1 MSAEGERLREAIARH
16 RAGDHAAA
24 EGAYRAHLRQFPGD
38 PSALHFLGLLRN
50 HQGRNSESIPLM
62 LAALEADPGY
72 VDAWSNLAIAYYQ
85 ERDLVRSEKC
95 SRKAIELSPDFA
107 NAWVNLALTLRALGS
122 LEEALSA
129 LGRALELNPRQR
141 NAALYYGQLLYR
153 LDRIPQALEFYRG
166 RLESSPD
173 DPIALHMLA
182 ACGGS
187 GCPARAS
194 DAYVR
199 TTFDDFAE
207 SFDRSLELLQY
218 RAPQLLQEA
227 VMAPGVLP
235 RTVDLEVL
243 DLGCGTGLCGPL
255 LRPSAR
261 ALVGVDLSPRMLSL
275 SAARGVYDQLNC
287 AELTEWLAA
296 CGRTFDLAMAAD
308 VYATSVRS
316 NALFPGSARSLRLRA
331 AFAARWRQLRKVS
344 QSSRSY
350 CGRMGGINTSSPIS
364 RARSPGRGWNRFEC
378 RGAFYGM
385 SAGHRWWG
393 IWWSRGVDSCRRAIA
408 DRVSHGLI
416 EGAAMSSPT
425 IISP

>member
-24 EGAYRAHLRQFPGD
+24 EGAYRAHLRQFPDD

-50 HQGRNSESIPLM
+50 HQGRNSEGIPLM

-107 NAWVNLALTLRALGS
+107 NAWVNLALTLRALDS
-122 LEEALSA
+122 LEEALFA

-218 RAPQLLQEA
+218 RAPQLLHEA
-227 VMAPGVLP
+227 LMAPGVLP

-255 LRPSAR
+255 LRPCAR
-261 ALVGVDLSPRMLSL
+261 ALVGVDLSPKMLSL

-308 VYATSVRS
+308 VLCYFGALERAFSRIRAVLAPEGRFCCSLEAAPEGESEQPFVLRPHGRYQHQLAYIESALVR
-316 NALFPGSARSLRLRA
+316 AGLE
-331 AFAARWRQLRKVS
+331 
-344 QSSRSY
+344 
-350 CGRMGGINTSSPIS
+350 PI
-364 RARSPGRGWNRFEC
+364 RV
-378 RGAFYGM
+378 
-385 SAGHRWWG
+385 
-393 IWWSRGVDSCRRAIA
+393 SRGVLRYER
-408 DRVSHGLI
+408 
-416 EGAAMSSPT
+416 GAPVVGHLVVARG
-425 IISP
+425 